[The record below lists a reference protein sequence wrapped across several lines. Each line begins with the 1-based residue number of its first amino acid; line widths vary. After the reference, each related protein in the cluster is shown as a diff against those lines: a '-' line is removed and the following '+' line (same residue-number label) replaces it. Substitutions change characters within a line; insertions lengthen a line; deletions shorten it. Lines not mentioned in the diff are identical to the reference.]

1 MSQRQTVDLVLR
13 HRKLAVCLLILTIT
27 AAIITAVLATRPP
40 LARNSV
46 HALIPAVETRVVQP
60 ATVQLSLTSQ
70 GILQPATEVQL
81 VSQLAGRITYIAP
94 GLVAGG
100 SFRQGDVLLKTD
112 PARLQM
118 ELQKARANLAQA
130 RLNEQEIKAGL
141 EARSAIDR
149 QQAASELASGKPQ
162 RELAEAGTAAALAAY
177 QLAQQQLANSE
188 LTAPFN
194 GRVLARNVELH
205 EQLSPGMPIAR
216 IYASDR
222 FQVRLPVTRQQL
234 ALVQTA
240 DDGKPGSTVVIHDP
254 VTGIRWQGHIQR
266 SEGHVA
272 ANRLVYLIAALE
284 LAQLP
289 ADRQHQVL
297 PGSLVQAEISSRPL
311 DNVIAIPAAALRANN
326 TVWLLG
332 PGDRLHIRDVE
343 LLYRGRDQVY
353 LKAGLTAG
361 ERLITSHLA
370 AVTEQMILRELPAS
384 GPLQDS
390 KRP

>member
-60 ATVQLSLTSQ
+60 ATVQLSLASQ

-149 QQAASELASGKPQ
+149 QQAASQLASGKPQ

-177 QLAQQQLANSE
+177 QLAQQQLADSE
-188 LTAPFN
+188 LTAPFS
-194 GRVLARNVELH
+194 GRVLARSVELH

-216 IYASDR
+216 IYANDR

-254 VTGIRWQGHIQR
+254 VSGIRWQGHIQR

-272 ANRLVYLIAALE
+272 ANRLVYLVAALE

-289 ADRQHQVL
+289 ADRRHQVL
-297 PGSLVQAEISSRPL
+297 PGSLVQAEISSRPI

-332 PGDRLHIRDVE
+332 PDKRLQIRSVE
-343 LLYRGRDQVY
+343 LLHRDRDQVY
-353 LKAGLTAG
+353 LTAGLTAG

-370 AVTEQMILRELPAS
+370 AVTEQMVLRELPAS

-390 KRP
+390 NRP

>member
-27 AAIITAVLATRPP
+27 AAIISAVLATRPP

-240 DDGKPGSTVVIHDP
+240 DDGKPGSTVVINDP
-254 VTGIRWQGHIQR
+254 VSGIRWQGHIQR

-272 ANRLVYLIAALE
+272 ANRLVYLVAALE

-289 ADRQHQVL
+289 ADRRHQVL
-297 PGSLVQAEISSRPL
+297 PGSLVQAEISSRPI

-332 PGDRLHIRDVE
+332 PDKRLQIRNVE
-343 LLYRGRDQVY
+343 LLHRDRDQVY
-353 LKAGLTAG
+353 LTAGLTAG

-370 AVTEQMILRELPAS
+370 AVTEQMVLRELPAS